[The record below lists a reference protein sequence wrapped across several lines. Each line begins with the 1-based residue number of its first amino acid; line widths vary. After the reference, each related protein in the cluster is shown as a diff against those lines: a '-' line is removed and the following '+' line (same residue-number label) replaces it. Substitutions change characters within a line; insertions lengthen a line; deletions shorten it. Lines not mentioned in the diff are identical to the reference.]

1 MKGKRTITCCTNN
14 SVPLVAVT
22 QQKTSLLT
30 RHDSTKENSTP
41 HETVLK
47 LMHLL
52 GKIDRR
58 RRGIGHETHV
68 WPKKESYGRQCYGN
82 RTFFGCNRCG
92 WRPSCKKNNKPKTTR
107 SRCNN
112 RPPKRANGISPP
124 ASLRKLVT
132 ADHKNNK
139 SRR

>member
-22 QQKTSLLT
+22 QQKASLST
-30 RHDSTKENSTP
+30 RHDPTKENSTP

-52 GKIDRR
+52 GKIERR
-58 RRGIGHETHV
+58 RRGVGHETHV
-68 WPKKESYGRQCYGN
+68 WPIKRKLRETVSREQNLFSVATGG
-82 RTFFGCNRCG
+82 
-92 WRPSCKKNNKPKTTR
+92 RPSCKKKNKPKTTR

-112 RPPKRANGISPP
+112 RPPKRADGISPP
-124 ASLRKLVT
+124 TTLRKHAT
-132 ADHKNNK
+132 ADQKNHE